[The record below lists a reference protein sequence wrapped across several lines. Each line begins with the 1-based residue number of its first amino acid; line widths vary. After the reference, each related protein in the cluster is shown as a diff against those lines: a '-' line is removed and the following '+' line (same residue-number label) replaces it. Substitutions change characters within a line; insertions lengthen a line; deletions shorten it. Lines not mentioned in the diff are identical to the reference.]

1 MKLSYKF
8 IGETDEIDNPEWGD
22 VIDIFG
28 VEAVL
33 EYFISQAGEQND
45 DEIFFAFEA
54 LADEVE
60 EI

>member
-8 IGETDEIDNPEWGD
+8 VGETDEIENPKWD
-22 VIDIFG
+22 DIIDIFG
-28 VEAVL
+28 IEAVL
-33 EYFISQAGEQND
+33 EYFISQAGEQDD
-45 DEIFFAFEA
+45 DEIFYAFEA

>member
-8 IGETDEIDNPEWGD
+8 IGETEEIDNPRWD
-22 VIDIFG
+22 DIIDIFG
-28 VEAVL
+28 IEAVL
-33 EYFISQAGEQND
+33 EYFISQAGEQDD
-45 DEIFFAFEA
+45 DEIFYAFEA